1 MRKESLRLG
10 LVSLERKVK
19 ILLEEKKRLHEQVLS
34 LQQEKDQLIAKLGD
48 KDDLISE
55 FQNQIKISKIVNN
68 IGEGTEETEDLRSK
82 IDEYIQEIDKCI
94 AQLSE

>member
-1 MRKESLRLG
+1 MRKESLRLA
-10 LVSLERKVK
+10 LVSLERKIK
-19 ILLEEKKRLHEQVLS
+19 ILLEEKKKLHEQVVS
-34 LQQEKDQLIAKLGD
+34 LQKENDLLIAKLSD

-68 IGEGTEETEDLRSK
+68 IGEGTEETEGLRSK

>member
-1 MRKESLRLG
+1 MRKENLRLG

-19 ILLEEKKRLHEQVLS
+19 FLLEEKKKLTDQVS
-34 LQQEKDQLIAKLGD
+34 TLQGEKEL
-48 KDDLISE
+48 LISKLKDRE
-55 FQNQIKISKIVNN
+55 ELIGDFQNQIKISKIVNN
-68 IGEGTEETEDLRSK
+68 IGEGSEETENLRSK